1 MPELKELSLGE
12 DLIKDSVL
20 DLLKRV
26 VMKGLVEM
34 FPILWLH

>member
-26 VMKGLVEM
+26 VMKGLDVDQIS
-34 FPILWLH
+34 PA

>member
-26 VMKGLVEM
+26 VMKGLDVDQ
-34 FPILWLH
+34 ISTA